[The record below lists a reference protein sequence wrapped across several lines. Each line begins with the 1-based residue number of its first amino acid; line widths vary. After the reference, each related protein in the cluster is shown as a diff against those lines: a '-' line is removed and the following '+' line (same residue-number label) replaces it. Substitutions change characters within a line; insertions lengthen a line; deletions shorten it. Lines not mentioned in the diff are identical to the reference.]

1 MKTDPNHKT
10 GWLAAYWIS
19 VVAVVTGLMTGSFVV
34 CATPAEHMDGKGFMN
49 VEKRAFGHTAQGRE
63 VFLFTLSNANGV
75 KVKVMTYGV
84 IITEIH
90 TPDRRGAV
98 TNIAL
103 GFDNLEQYLKGHPAF
118 GATIGRVAN
127 RIAGARFTLDG
138 KDYKLAANNGPNHIH
153 GGPGGFDKQVWEAQI
168 LPAQSDRVAVEFSY
182 LSRDGEEGYPGNLS
196 VSVTMTL
203 TSDGELRIDYRA
215 TTDKPTPINL
225 TNHSYFNLAGAGNVL
240 DHVLTIEADHY
251 TPADQQLIPTGEIK
265 SVHGTALDFTLPERV
280 GARIDQLRPTPDGYD
295 HNFVLNAGGK
305 SLARAARVVEP
316 KSGRVMEVL
325 TTEPGVQLFTA
336 NFMDGHMK
344 GTGGVVYPKH
354 AGLCLETQ
362 HYPDS
367 INKPGFPSVV
377 LRPGQTFNST
387 TVFRFSTVP

>member
-1 MKTDPNHKT
+1 MIINPNRSK
-10 GWLAAYWIS
+10 GRMVAWLISAMAIVAGLTAWTFEVYAAP
-19 VVAVVTGLMTGSFVV
+19 VERV
-34 CATPAEHMDGKGFMN
+34 DGKDLMN

-63 VFLFTLSNANGV
+63 VFLFALSNARGV
-75 KVKVMTYGV
+75 VVKVMSYGA

-90 TPDRRGAV
+90 TPDRHGAS

-118 GATIGRVAN
+118 GATVGRVAN

-138 KDYKLAANNGPNHIH
+138 KEYKLAANNAPNHIH
-153 GGPGGFDKQVWEAQI
+153 GGPGGFDKQVWETRI
-168 LPAQSDRVAVEFSY
+168 LPAQSDRVAVEFTY

-225 TNHSYFNLAGAGNVL
+225 TNHSYFNLAGSGNVL

-265 SVHGTALDFTLPERV
+265 PVRGTALDFTLPERV

-295 HNFVLNAGGK
+295 HNFVLNSGGK

-387 TVFRFSTVP
+387 TVFKFSTVP